1 MNQGSSPE
9 LSVLLKHVGQKILG
23 FFRNVLESSSIILRP
38 DDVQLS
44 PATDSSGRDIK
55 LMSCTGC
62 PLRIRPEGE
71 FARQAR
77 VQANACRPYIDH
89 F

>member
-1 MNQGSSPE
+1 MAQWSSPE
-9 LSVLLKHVGQKILG
+9 PSVLLKHVAQKTFG

-44 PATDSSGRDIK
+44 PARDSSGRDIK
-55 LMSCTGC
+55 LISCTS

-77 VQANACRPYIDH
+77 VQANACRPYIDS